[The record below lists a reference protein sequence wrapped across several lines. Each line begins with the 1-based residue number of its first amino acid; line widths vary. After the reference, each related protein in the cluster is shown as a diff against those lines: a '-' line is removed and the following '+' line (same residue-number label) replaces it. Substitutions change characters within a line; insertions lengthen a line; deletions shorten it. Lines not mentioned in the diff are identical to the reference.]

1 MAYESVL
8 VNFMNIRRQD
18 MMVKKYSTSATIRF
32 YLIAL
37 FVMWTRELPLYR
49 ICLMSTNDLIHPA

>member
-18 MMVKKYSTSATIRF
+18 MMVKKYSTSATILLL
-32 YLIAL
+32 YLLCGRAN
-37 FVMWTRELPLYR
+37 
-49 ICLMSTNDLIHPA
+49 CLCIGYV